1 MDGVNRARRT
11 RRLLPKVRWLHRV
24 HQEYHL
30 KEAEAGADPQQLQR
44 EWPHHQKQPL
54 RLRRRWLPSAKKAD
68 AAQRQADRHNV
79 LHRLNR
85 PLPRRQLNPQAN
97 REDDPSVALSA
108 QVPNSPAARLRRR
121 QGGREHAVRSKLALR
136 QPHLR
141 VHVGVEV
148 EGKEGREHNR
158 VSRPLL
164 KLPLRLSM
172 AGGNT
177 RAERKKARKLLLHRA
192 HNNTNLGLR

>member
-1 MDGVNRARRT
+1 
-11 RRLLPKVRWLHRV
+11 V
-24 HQEYHL
+24 HQEHHL

-54 RLRRRWLPSAKKAD
+54 RLRRRWFPSAKKAD
-68 AAQRQADRHNV
+68 VVQRQADRHNV

-97 REDDPSVALSA
+97 REDDPSVALPA
-108 QVPNSPAARLRRR
+108 QVLNSLAAQVRQR
-121 QGGREHAVRSKLALR
+121 QGGREDAVRSKLGLR
-136 QPHLR
+136 QLHLR
-141 VHVGVEV
+141 VHVGVEL

-158 VSRPLL
+158 VGRLPA
-164 KLPLRLSM
+164 KLPLQLNV
-172 AGGNT
+172 AGRNP

-192 HNNTNLGLR
+192 RNNTNLVLR